1 MTLLEFAG
9 QIGGIAGVLA
19 VIMFLVYRSDRKS
32 SERKQ
37 SEDRRFM
44 EDRLTNV
51 LGDYSRDCRNQTDAF
66 GKVREALVELTI
78 WLKKRNGNN

>member
-19 VIMFLVYRSDRKS
+19 VIMFLIYRQDRKS
-32 SERKQ
+32 SERSQ
-37 SEDRRFM
+37 SEDRKFN

-51 LGDYSRDCRNQTDAF
+51 LSDYSRDCRNQTEAF
-66 GKVREALVELTI
+66 GKVREALIELTI
-78 WLKKRNGNN
+78 WLKRKNGSD